1 MPLLYEEE
9 EFRPAYKNLANLRYE
24 FPRTPIMIL
33 TATATPETTKK
44 LLTLLHDLVIV
55 VLTDLTSI
63 LEWKKFHLELSFQA
77 VADKVSEVYN
87 NVPTIVYTE
96 SSVHC
101 KI

>member
-1 MPLLYEEE
+1 
-9 EFRPAYKNLANLRYE
+9 
-24 FPRTPIMIL
+24 MIL
-33 TATATPETTKK
+33 TATTTPETTKK
-44 LLTLLHDLVIV
+44 LLTLLHDLVV
-55 VLTDLTSI
+55 VDLTSI